1 MTTSIEELT
10 REALQLSPRQRLA
23 LAGFLLEIDESS
35 ADPEVDAAWD
45 QEIQAR
51 IKAIDSGAVV
61 GIPYDDV
68 MRAANKR
75 LAS

>member
-45 QEIQAR
+45 QEIQDR